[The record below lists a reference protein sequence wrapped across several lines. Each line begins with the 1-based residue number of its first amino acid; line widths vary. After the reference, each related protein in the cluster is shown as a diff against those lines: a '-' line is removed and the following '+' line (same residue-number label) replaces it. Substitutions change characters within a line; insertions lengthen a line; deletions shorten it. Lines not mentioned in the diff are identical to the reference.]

1 MGLKVDVA
9 VIRRLEHL
17 MAGFLLK
24 DGDRS
29 LSNGK
34 PCLFRL
40 QSTSSY
46 FFETGSILR
55 GINGGCLVILVM
67 WYLLVEEC
75 QVHGRLLSDVFDRVS
90 IALVEGS
97 CRI

>member
-9 VIRRLEHL
+9 EVVARLEHL

-40 QSTSSY
+40 QSTTY

-55 GINGGCLVILVM
+55 GIHGGCLVILV
-67 WYLLVEEC
+67 
-75 QVHGRLLSDVFDRVS
+75 
-90 IALVEGS
+90 
-97 CRI
+97 